1 MDRWLFTFFLGAI
14 LSLFLP
20 IVPDFFQL
28 FISLSLALFFSLI
41 KCLRNYS
48 GLFFGCSWLLI
59 AAISYENIWL
69 INKLDIEELVG
80 KTVVIRGTIDN
91 IPAQQK
97 EATRFNFIIEEFN
110 QKKLSQKIKIRLRWD
125 NKTQFFRSNSSSLSL
140 QQGQQWQLHIRLK
153 PAHGFA
159 NVGGFSYQTW
169 LRQKNMHATGYVRKS
184 KQNTLLDVNTRYRQ
198 KLYLQLDKLLSVVPS
213 YRDVYHFIYPLTFG
227 ERSHISLGQWQVL
240 QATGTQHLM
249 AISGLH
255 LGLIASGGYFFML
268 WLMRLLPLRF
278 MFPVQLNT
286 WLLMK
291 NSRLFAFIF
300 SGGLAV
306 FYAYLAG
313 FSLPTV
319 RAMVM
324 LLLFIS
330 AKILAVKLS
339 IVRWLLLSIVII
351 ILLNP
356 FSIFSAS
363 FWLSLYAVTLILLI
377 IWRCRKQFNHRENS
391 RFSKTQAWLY
401 SLFIVQLGL
410 SLFML
415 PVAALLNYELPLSA
429 FLANII
435 AVPWMSFTAIPLC
448 LLSVVVMHFSET
460 LANVFLELSLLSLE
474 LIWQWLS
481 YLASKPELI
490 VKVSHD
496 KLIMLL
502 AFIGLLFI
510 SVFFTFRKKVLVLLL
525 TALSLGLVTS
535 SLSQHKNK
543 DWQVNVLDV
552 GHGLAVII
560 ERNGHIVLYDTGA
573 RYPSGFNLAQ
583 SVISPYLRYK
593 GINVIDHLIISHS
606 DNDHAGG
613 LSYFSEQAAI
623 NQLRIREINTNIE
636 AVDGYSFAVKK
647 TCEQGNEFI
656 WQGLTFSVL
665 WPILPQ
671 GEENDDSCMIK
682 ISDGKNSI
690 LLTGDISH
698 KVESTLIG
706 DSELVKQ
713 LDADIIV
720 APHHGSKTSS
730 SLAFIHAVSPRA
742 VIFSTGFLNRWRMPH
757 TSVLE
762 RYKLFNVTP
771 YNTADQG
778 MIRIEISDHRLEI
791 QSYREH
797 IKAYWFAN

>member
-20 IVPDFFQL
+20 IVPDVSQL
-28 FISLSLALFFSLI
+28 FISLSLALLFSFI

-59 AAISYENIWL
+59 AGISYENIWL
-69 INKLDIEELVG
+69 LNKLNIQDFVG
-80 KTVVIRGTIDN
+80 KTIVIKGTINN
-91 IPAQQK
+91 IPSQQK
-97 EATRFNFIIEEFN
+97 NATRFNFIIDEFN
-110 QKKLSQKIKIRLRWD
+110 GKKLPEKIKIRLRWD
-125 NKTQFFRSNSSSLSL
+125 DKTQFFRTNSSPLSL
-140 QQGQQWQLHIRLK
+140 QQGQQWKLHVRLK

-169 LRQKNMHATGYVRKS
+169 LRQKSIHATGYVKKS
-184 KQNTLLDVNTRYRQ
+184 KQNTILDVSTRYRQ
-198 KLYLQLDKLLSVVPS
+198 KLYLELDKLLSVAHS
-213 YRDVYHFIYPLTFG
+213 NRDVSHFIYPLTFG
-227 ERSHISLGQWQVL
+227 ERSHISTKQWQVL

-255 LGLIASGGYFFML
+255 LGLIASGGYFIVL
-268 WLMRLLPLRF
+268 WLIRLLPLRF
-278 MFPVQLNT
+278 MLPTQVNT
-286 WLLMK
+286 WLLLK
-291 NSRLFAFIF
+291 NSRLLAFVF
-300 SGGLAV
+300 SGGIAV

-313 FSLPTV
+313 FSLPTI

-324 LLLFIS
+324 LLLFIA

-339 IVRWLLLSIVII
+339 VVRWLLLSIVTI

-363 FWLSLYAVTLILLI
+363 FWLSIYAVTLILLI
-377 IWRCRKQFNHRENS
+377 IWRCRKLFNNCGES
-391 RFSKTQAWLY
+391 RFSKVQAWLS
-401 SLFIVQLGL
+401 SLLIVQLGL

-429 FLANII
+429 FMANII

-448 LLSVVVMHFSET
+448 LLSVVVMPFSET
-460 LANVFLELSLLSLE
+460 LANFFLELSLLSLE
-474 LIWQWLS
+474 LIWEWLS
-481 YLASKPELI
+481 YLASKSELL

-496 KLIMLL
+496 QLMMIL
-502 AFIGLLFI
+502 AFMGLLFI
-510 SVFFTFRKKVLVLLL
+510 SVFFTPRKIVIVVMLTTLLL
-525 TALSLGLVTS
+525 GLMTNT
-535 SLSQHKNK
+535 LYQQKNNE
-543 DWQVNVLDV
+543 WQVNVLDV

-560 ERNGHIVLYDTGA
+560 ERNGHAVLYDTGA
-573 RYPSGFNLAQ
+573 SYPSGFNLAQ
-583 SVISPYLRYK
+583 SVISPYLQYK
-593 GINVIDHLIISHS
+593 GISLLDHLIISHS

-613 LSYFSEQAAI
+613 LQYFSEQVSI
-623 NQLRIREINTNIE
+623 NQLKIGEINTNIK
-636 AVDGYSFAVKK
+636 AVDAYSFAVKNS
-647 TCEQGNEFI
+647 CQQGNEFI

-665 WPILPQ
+665 WPVLPK
-671 GEENDDSCMIK
+671 GEENDDSCMVK

-698 KVESTLIG
+698 KVESILI
-706 DSELVKQ
+706 DNNEIVQQ
-713 LDADIIV
+713 LSADIII

-730 SLAFIHAVSPRA
+730 SLAFIHAVSPKA

-762 RYKLFNVTP
+762 RYQLFNVTQ
-771 YNTADQG
+771 YSTADQG
-778 MIRIEISDHRLEI
+778 MIHIKISDKRLEI

-797 IKAYWFAN
+797 IKPYWFAN

>member
-1 MDRWLFTFFLGAI
+1 MPDV
-14 LSLFLP
+14 SL
-20 IVPDFFQL
+20 L

-69 INKLDIEELVG
+69 VNKLNVEDFVG
-80 KTVVIRGTIDN
+80 KTIVIKGTINN

-97 EATRFNFIIEEFN
+97 KSSRFNFIIDEFN
-110 QKKLSQKIKIRLRWD
+110 EKKLNEKIKLRLRWD
-125 NKTQFFRSNSSSLSL
+125 EKTQFFGANSSALSL
-140 QQGQQWQLHIRLK
+140 QQGQKWQLHVRIK

-169 LRQKNMHATGYVRKS
+169 LRQKGIHATGYVRKS
-184 KQNTLLDVNTRYRQ
+184 KQNILLDASTYYRQ
-198 KLYLQLDKLLSVVPS
+198 KLYLNLDESLAVMASQ
-213 YRDVYHFIYPLTFG
+213 RNIAHFVYPLTFG
-227 ERSHISLGQWQVL
+227 ERSHISPGQWQIL

-268 WLMRLLPLRF
+268 WLMRLLPLSF
-278 MFPVQLNT
+278 MLPAQVNT
-286 WLLMK
+286 WLLLN
-291 NSRLFAFIF
+291 NSRLFAFLF
-300 SGGLAV
+300 SGGIAV

-313 FSLPTV
+313 FSLPTI

-330 AKILAVKLS
+330 AKVLAVKLS
-339 IVRWLLLSIVII
+339 VVRWLLLSIVII

-363 FWLSLYAVTLILLI
+363 FWLSIYAVTLILLI
-377 IWRCRKQFNHRENS
+377 IWRCRTLFNHRGVN
-391 RFSKTQAWLY
+391 RFSKTKAWLH
-401 SLFIVQLGL
+401 SLLIVQLGL

-429 FLANII
+429 FMANII

-448 LLSVVVMHFSET
+448 LLSVVVMPFSET
-460 LANVFLELSLLSLE
+460 LAHLFLELSLLSLD
-474 LIWQWLS
+474 LIWQWLA
-481 YLASKPELI
+481 YLAGNSQLL
-490 VKVSHD
+490 VKVSHEQ
-496 KLIMLL
+496 LMMLL
-502 AFIGLLFI
+502 TFIGLLFI
-510 SVFFTFRKKVLVLLL
+510 SVFFSLRKRVVVVLL
-525 TALSLGLVTS
+525 ASLSLAMATNTLYQQENNT
-535 SLSQHKNK
+535 
-543 DWQVNVLDV
+543 WQVNVLDV

-560 ERNGHIVLYDTGA
+560 EKNGHAVLYDTGA

-583 SVISPYLRYK
+583 SVISPYLQYH
-593 GINVIDHLIISHS
+593 GISAIDHLIISHS
-606 DNDHAGG
+606 DIDHAGG
-613 LSYFSEQAAI
+613 LSYLAEQVSLKQLKVSEI
-623 NQLRIREINTNIE
+623 HTNIA
-636 AVDGYSFAVKK
+636 AVDGYSFAVKN
-647 TCEQGNEFI
+647 TCQQGNNFI
-656 WQGLTFSVL
+656 WQGLTFSML
-665 WPILPQ
+665 WPVFAQ

-698 KVESTLIG
+698 KVEKILI
-706 DSELVKQ
+706 DNNEMAQQ
-713 LDADIIV
+713 LKADIII

-730 SLAFIHAVSPRA
+730 SLGFIHAVSPKA

-757 TSVLE
+757 SSVFK
-762 RYKLFNVTP
+762 RYQLFHIIP
-771 YNTADQG
+771 YTTADQG
-778 MIRIEISDHRLEI
+778 MIHININDQRLEI

-797 IKAYWFAN
+797 IKPYWFAN